1 MHRCLFHACI
11 AVLSLLAL
19 CGCRTLPTAE
29 AGARAPATAL
39 SPAPDDW
46 HAHAVAAAQRA
57 QRQSGERAAPHWLR
71 CAQYA
76 YRAGATGQV
85 PADDIRALANH
96 CNDAWLAQ
104 ALAASPAWATGPAT
118 VLRGTVQVEF
128 RDLSP
133 YFNPPI
139 TLVRA
144 AEVSAQLYGGTRHV
158 TEGWGVPLAAI
169 SPRCTD
175 QPLCELQPPEGVFRP
190 ATAWIEWDGVPV
202 SPPRLVI
209 GNPLRSAHVTV
220 GTQSVALAADT
231 SASYAHGAGTSS
243 LKRLGIWGLLGGDEV
258 GRRAGLYLLEDY
270 DPGKRPIVMLHG
282 LGSSPLAWARLSTAI
297 WADPALRRHFQ
308 VWHVVYQT
316 NAPLLVT
323 RRRVQAYLDAAW
335 ATLDPEHDDAAREGM
350 VLIGHS
356 MGGVLSR
363 LLCVESGDVLWSA
376 AFSVPPGQ
384 LPGDAEDVAVIDTT
398 FRFTPYPGVSRAI
411 FLAAPHLG
419 SPSADRWYGR
429 LMRSLVGRRAPEMQ
443 SLRRVARAHPQ
454 AVREDVR
461 DTYQQARLNSIA
473 TLQTAQP
480 VRRAGEHLM
489 PAAHIPYHTIAGRLP
504 GRVPEGDG
512 VVPLASAVIPGAA
525 STRVVVSGHDV
536 YQSDAAI
543 AEVLRILHEDL
554 AARE

>member
-1 MHRCLFHACI
+1 MHRCLFPAGI
-11 AVLSLLAL
+11 ALLSLLAL
-19 CGCRTLPTAE
+19 AGCRTLPADDADRASAGPPGSPAAE
-29 AGARAPATAL
+29 DWPARALASAQQARRQAGA
-39 SPAPDDW
+39 
-46 HAHAVAAAQRA
+46 
-57 QRQSGERAAPHWLR
+57 RAAPHWLR

-76 YRAGATGQV
+76 YRAAASGQV
-85 PADDIRALANH
+85 PLDDITALSNH
-96 CNDAWLAQ
+96 CTDAWLAQ
-104 ALAASPAWATGPAT
+104 MLQTTPAWRAGPLT
-118 VLRGTVQVEF
+118 LSRGTVQVEF
-128 RDLSP
+128 RDVSP

-144 AEVSAQLYGGTRHV
+144 ADVSAQLYGGTRHV
-158 TEGWGVPLAAI
+158 TDGWGIPLAAI
-169 SPRCTD
+169 SPRCTH

-190 ATAWIEWDGVPV
+190 ATAWIEWDGEPA

-209 GNPLRSAHVTV
+209 GNPLRSAHVMV
-220 GTQSVALAADT
+220 GTRTLALAADT
-231 SASYAHGAGTSS
+231 SAFYAHGAGSSS

-270 DPGKRPIVMLHG
+270 DPDKRPIVMLHG
-282 LGSSPLAWARLSTAI
+282 LGSSPLAWARLSNDI
-297 WADPALRRHFQ
+297 WADPALRQHFQ

-323 RRRVQAYLDAAW
+323 RRRVQAYLDAVW
-335 ATLDPEHDDAAREGM
+335 ATLDPEQDDPAREGM

-376 AFSVPPGQ
+376 AFAVPPGQ
-384 LPGDAEDVAVIDTT
+384 LPGDAADVATIDTT
-398 FRFTPYPGVSRAI
+398 FRFAPYPGVSRAI

-429 LMRSLVGRRAPEMQ
+429 LMRSLVGRRTPEIQ
-443 SLRRVARAHPQ
+443 SLQRVAREHPQ
-454 AVREDVR
+454 AVREEVR
-461 DTYQQARLNSIA
+461 ETYQQARLNSIA

-512 VVPLASAVIPGAA
+512 VVPLASAIIPGAA
-525 STRVVVSGHDV
+525 STRVVASGHDL
-536 YQSDAAI
+536 YQSEAAI
-543 AEVLRILHEDL
+543 AEVLRILREDL
-554 AARE
+554 AAQD